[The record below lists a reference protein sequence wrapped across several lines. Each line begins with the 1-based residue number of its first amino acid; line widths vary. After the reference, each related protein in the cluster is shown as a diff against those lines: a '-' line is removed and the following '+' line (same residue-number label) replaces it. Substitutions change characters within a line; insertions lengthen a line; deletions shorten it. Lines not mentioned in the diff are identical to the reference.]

1 MLKKILLFIILL
13 VVVLAVTALVTRREL
28 PANHKRTV
36 SQWLPPNPDG
46 VLARAILPANA
57 AHPGLNGVHAF
68 ADGMEAFLA
77 RLALAETA
85 QYSLDVQYYIW
96 HNDTS
101 GHLLLQALQR
111 AAERGVRVRLL
122 LDDNN
127 TQGMDGL
134 LLALDAH
141 ENAEVRLF
149 NPFMQRSFRPL
160 GYLSD
165 FFRLNRRM
173 HNKSFTV
180 DGLVSIVGGRN
191 VGDEYFGAGDGVMF
205 ADLDVSVTGSIVS
218 AIENDFDRYWASESS
233 YPVTTILP
241 DSVPAPFATTPRD
254 DAQTLE
260 YLGKLAS
267 SDYVERLRSGGLRPI
282 WAPATLFS
290 DDPAKGLGK
299 ARHEDT
305 VVAHLAPFFA
315 SAESDIIIVSPYFVP
330 TKNGAAIFAQA
341 AAKGI
346 ETTVLTNSL
355 VATDVAPV
363 HAGYAKY
370 RKDLL
375 KAGVKLYELKPEASY
390 AVRGESDTGL
400 HLAGSSGAS
409 LHAKTF
415 AVDGEKLFVGSF
427 NMDPRSAALNTEM
440 GIVFEH
446 PALAG
451 ALKNGIAEHAPSHA
465 YRVALTADGELQ
477 WQDGDEIFHKEP
489 QSSAFKRFSVLF
501 LSWLPIEHLL

>member
-1 MLKKILLFIILL
+1 MLKKLALFMVFL
-13 VVVLAVTALVTRREL
+13 VIVLVITAFISRREL
-28 PANHKRTV
+28 PANHNRTV

-46 VLARAILPANA
+46 VLARAILSANA
-57 AHPGLNGVHAF
+57 AHPGLSGVHAF
-68 ADGMEAFLA
+68 ADGMEAFIA

-111 AAERGVRVRLL
+111 AAGRGVRVRLL

-127 TQGMDGL
+127 TQGMDGV

-149 NPFMQRSFRPL
+149 NPFMQRGFRPI

-173 HNKSFTV
+173 HNKSFTA

-205 ADLDVSVTGSIVS
+205 ADLDVSVTGSVVP
-218 AIENDFDRYWASESS
+218 AIEDDFDRYWASESS
-233 YPVTTILP
+233 YPITTILP
-241 DSVPAPFATTPRD
+241 DGLPTPFADTPRD
-254 DAQTLE
+254 DAQTRE
-260 YLGKLAS
+260 YLGKLAA
-267 SDYVERLRSGGLRPI
+267 SDYVERLRDGGLRPV

-299 ARHEDT
+299 ARYQDT
-305 VVAHLAPFFA
+305 VVAKLAPFFA
-315 SAESDIIIVSPYFVP
+315 SAKSDIIIVSPYFVP

-375 KAGVKLYELKPEASY
+375 KAGVKLYELKPEASF
-390 AVRGESDTGL
+390 AVHEESDTGL
-400 HLAGSSGAS
+400 HFAGSSGAS

-427 NMDPRSAALNTEM
+427 NMDPRSAAINTEM

-451 ALKNGIAEHAPSHA
+451 ALKDGIGEHMASHA
-465 YRVALTADGELQ
+465 YHVTLTADGELQ
-477 WQDGDEIFHKEP
+477 WRDGDETYGKEP
-489 QSSAFKRFSVLF
+489 QSSAFKRFSVWF